1 VEKQNLL
8 CNIFCLFLLCVFL
21 QGCSPLMGLGALP
34 FLGQT
39 NERFV
44 LGHLGSKTKIKLKT
58 VTFSASNQA
67 NQNYPT
73 NIHLV
78 LLYDPHLIS
87 EFLKMS
93 SDDYFSDRN
102 YEQLQRDHT
111 TTIKIYKY
119 QVTPGSRIEAR
130 RVEYSDSPVAGFLF
144 ASYRTPG
151 DHRIRIGEN
160 RHLMIMLDK
169 DDWRVVPYESQT

>member
-1 VEKQNLL
+1 MPKYSFLCQFLALL
-8 CNIFCLFLLCVFL
+8 LVGCVL
-21 QGCSPLMGLGALP
+21 QGCASLVGLGALP
-34 FLGQT
+34 FLGQSS
-39 NERFV
+39 ERFI
-44 LGHLGSKTKIKLKT
+44 LGHLGSKTKVKLKT

-67 NQNYPT
+67 NKNYPT
-73 NIHLV
+73 KIHLV

-102 YEQLQRDHT
+102 YEQLQKDHT
-111 TTIKIYKY
+111 TTLKIYQY

-130 RVEYSDSPVAGFLF
+130 KVEYSDSPVAGFLF

-160 RHLMIMLDK
+160 RHLMIMLDEN
-169 DDWRVVPYESQT
+169 DWRVVPYESQT